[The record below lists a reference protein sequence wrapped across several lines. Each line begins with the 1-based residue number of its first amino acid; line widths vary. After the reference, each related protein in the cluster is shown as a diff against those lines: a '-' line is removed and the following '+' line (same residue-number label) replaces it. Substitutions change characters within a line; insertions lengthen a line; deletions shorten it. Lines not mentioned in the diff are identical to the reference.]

1 MKTSTLVAW
10 CAVIA
15 LLLYNIAKAD
25 ISADNNISSVL
36 YDANNTGDPYEKPRL
51 LHPITAK

>member
-1 MKTSTLVAW
+1 MRTSTIVAW

-15 LLLYNIAKAD
+15 LLLCNIAKAD

-36 YDANNTGDPYEKPRL
+36 YDANNTGDQYEKSRL
-51 LHPITAK
+51 LHPITIR